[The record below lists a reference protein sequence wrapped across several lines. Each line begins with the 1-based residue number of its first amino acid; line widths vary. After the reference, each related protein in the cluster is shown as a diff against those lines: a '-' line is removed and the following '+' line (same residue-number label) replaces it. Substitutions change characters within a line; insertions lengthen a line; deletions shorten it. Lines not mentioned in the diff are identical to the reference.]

1 MCLGL
6 EMTLIFM
13 IVGYSLCWKNIFIRH
28 NSRNSK
34 EEEKKKKVILLI
46 KYETAGKI
54 ITKFSAPKPKAYP
67 FGSNIAF
74 MKHFDS
80 KEIPNY
86 WKWST
91 LKKRIPKWPQI
102 PDHLYRILIIDG
114 LDQKKQMIYLV

>member
-1 MCLGL
+1 MVILSAEKIYLSDIIQG
-6 EMTLIFM
+6 T
-13 IVGYSLCWKNIFIRH
+13 VKR
-28 NSRNSK
+28 K
-34 EEEKKKKVILLI
+34 KKKKVILLI

-86 WKWST
+86 WK
-91 LKKRIPKWPQI
+91 
-102 PDHLYRILIIDG
+102 
-114 LDQKKQMIYLV
+114 